1 MITENTRKQL
11 ADYRKNG
18 KKLKYL
24 INYLIG
30 LVVDEDDFEK
40 IILKEMKALA
50 FNEDEIVECMEY
62 DFGLDMSWHP
72 FSVNCKK
79 EKKIMDLYI
88 KEIEDIAARYTESQS
103 DGYSQI
109 MRICD
114 AMKESEN
121 GGKFY
126 NEFIVPS
133 NIGKTPKL

>member
-1 MITENTRKQL
+1 MITENVRKQL

-72 FSVNCKK
+72 MSVNHGSK
-79 EKKIMDLYI
+79 
-88 KEIEDIAARYTESQS
+88 
-103 DGYSQI
+103 
-109 MRICD
+109 
-114 AMKESEN
+114 
-121 GGKFY
+121 
-126 NEFIVPS
+126 
-133 NIGKTPKL
+133 